1 MICWRTGLRGV
12 PRVLQSRF
20 SLPLALVCVPSS
32 PAKTTKF
39 KITVDTNQPPVDLST
54 LFPEFSTKSEDKEGN
69 SLAFHFLA
77 GAKVTVVASKTSQ
90 RYRIQSD
97 RFEDMWLV
105 VNELVQ
111 RFDQHFSTLG
121 VQDFKKSFTACQ
133 CSAVP
138 GSAVR
143 AGRPVQSH
151 PAPPADPI
159 QRQDPG
165 PLQNLDTLLDATYS
179 QVIALAE
186 AAQEARE
193 QLEEALVRLRGS
205 SHLLV
210 LLLSLWQGL
219 PPDQTSILEAAL
231 LPLLQD
237 TPQLGWEESCD
248 AAVSHLL
255 RSCLS
260 RSPRD
265 QATSL
270 AQQGGPV
277 LGLPRDTAH
286 LKKHITLLCERIAKG
301 GRLTLASEANAPVP
315 LQVQNLAAPG
325 GVEPIAEVS
334 ADGEEPELQQEATKF
349 IKKKQPS
356 KKVKKDKDSKE
367 KKEISRESSEPTVKE
382 EGGSAEE
389 PVKEAKKEKKESSKE
404 KKEPKKDS
412 SKEEAKKET
421 KKETSSSKEKKESS
435 SSKEKKEKDKDKE
448 GKEAS
453 KETGD
458 KKVPRKSS
466 VKVKE
471 KKKEPEAGDV

>member
-1 MICWRTGLRGV
+1 
-12 PRVLQSRF
+12 
-20 SLPLALVCVPSS
+20 
-32 PAKTTKF
+32 
-39 KITVDTNQPPVDLST
+39 
-54 LFPEFSTKSEDKEGN
+54 
-69 SLAFHFLA
+69 
-77 GAKVTVVASKTSQ
+77 
-90 RYRIQSD
+90 
-97 RFEDMWLV
+97 
-105 VNELVQ
+105 
-111 RFDQHFSTLG
+111 
-121 VQDFKKSFTACQ
+121 
-133 CSAVP
+133 
-138 GSAVR
+138 
-143 AGRPVQSH
+143 
-151 PAPPADPI
+151 
-159 QRQDPG
+159 
-165 PLQNLDTLLDATYS
+165 
-179 QVIALAE
+179 VIALAE

-237 TPQLGWEESCD
+237 TPQLSGSHPLNSTSHLSSARPGEVTPERPLNGINLRNVKHKNKGKERKVQIKGGKREEEEGNPFSISPAPGWEESCD

-277 LGLPRDTAH
+277 LGLPRDTAR

-315 LQVQNLAAPG
+315 LQQLSVPPIFGRQPRIKQECSGASADPHSAEQLLLQPKLSRTGPKRHLNG

-356 KKVKKDKDSKE
+356 KKVKK
-367 KKEISRESSEPTVKE
+367 
-382 EGGSAEE
+382 
-389 PVKEAKKEKKESSKE
+389 
-404 KKEPKKDS
+404 
-412 SKEEAKKET
+412 
-421 KKETSSSKEKKESS
+421 
-435 SSKEKKEKDKDKE
+435 
-448 GKEAS
+448 
-453 KETGD
+453 
-458 KKVPRKSS
+458 
-466 VKVKE
+466 
-471 KKKEPEAGDV
+471 

>member
-1 MICWRTGLRGV
+1 TQTYLSWTEGG
-12 PRVLQSRF
+12 RVSHTTYHRRIKLFVGDRVNARVKGKQKASLSQPERKQQSGAG
-20 SLPLALVCVPSS
+20 SL
-32 PAKTTKF
+32 TER
-39 KITVDTNQPPVDLST
+39 QPH
-54 LFPEFSTKSEDKEGN
+54 KSRRR
-69 SLAFHFLA
+69 
-77 GAKVTVVASKTSQ
+77 V
-90 RYRIQSD
+90 
-97 RFEDMWLV
+97 
-105 VNELVQ
+105 
-111 RFDQHFSTLG
+111 
-121 VQDFKKSFTACQ
+121 
-133 CSAVP
+133 SAEP
-138 GSAVR
+138 
-143 AGRPVQSH
+143 RPVKASLTALIGEAGTSDGFCQTH
-151 PAPPADPI
+151 CCH
-159 QRQDPG
+159 
-165 PLQNLDTLLDATYS
+165 LTLTEI
-179 QVIALAE
+179 VIALAE

-237 TPQLGWEESCD
+237 TPQLVRSFQVRSFQVSAVPSLSERPLNGINLRNVKPKNKGKERKVQIKGGTRGEEEGNPFSISPAPGWEESCD

-301 GRLTLASEANAPVP
+301 GRLTLASEVNAPVP
-315 LQVQNLAAPG
+315 LQQLSVSPIFSPQPRIKQECSGASADPHSAEQLLLQPKLSRTGPKRHLNG

-356 KKVKKDKDSKE
+356 KKVKKAN
-367 KKEISRESSEPTVKE
+367 KKGR
-382 EGGSAEE
+382 
-389 PVKEAKKEKKESSKE
+389 
-404 KKEPKKDS
+404 DS
-412 SKEEAKKET
+412 SLDGLPT
-421 KKETSSSKEKKESS
+421 ITRTSSLLLIS
-435 SSKEKKEKDKDKE
+435 
-448 GKEAS
+448 GLVA
-453 KETGD
+453 
-458 KKVPRKSS
+458 
-466 VKVKE
+466 
-471 KKKEPEAGDV
+471 